1 MPLHTE
7 IIQTKTIT
15 LAKSEVQTA
24 ILNFLGIGQANEIN
38 FESDGRCQVVI
49 RKHIKE
55 GEEK

>member
-15 LAKSEVQTA
+15 LSKGETQTA
-24 ILNFLGIGQANEIN
+24 ILEYLKLGQANEIL

-49 RKHIKE
+49 RKHI
-55 GEEK
+55 EEEE